1 MASRSKRT
9 LIAQQTVVILDTGS
23 YTVSTGR
30 VLDVSSAIKN
40 MIEGT
45 VHFTPESFDE
55 VIRQRDAIVDNTSSG
70 TPPKYL
76 VNNTT
81 TLSAARELV
90 DADASPVLCLN
101 FASAKNPGGG
111 FLSGSQ
117 AQEESLARATG
128 LYGSINRVTQYFEA
142 NRRCS
147 TCLYT
152 DHMIYSPAVP
162 VFRNDDDELI
172 SEPFLVSMLTS
183 PAVNK
188 GAMLNNEPDR
198 LHEIEPTMLARIDR
212 ILAVAVVRG
221 YRRIVLGA
229 WGCGVFRNDPGDV
242 ANWFAAQLQSNAYRN
257 AFDTVYF
264 AVLDHT
270 ASGSTIAPFRGR
282 FSLT

>member
-9 LIAQQTVVILDTGS
+9 LIAQQTVEILESGS
-23 YTVSTGR
+23 YTDSKGR
-30 VLDVSSAIKN
+30 MVDVAPAIQN
-40 MIEGT
+40 MIAGT

-55 VIRQRDAIVDNTSSG
+55 VFRQRDAIVDRTVGS
-70 TPPKYL
+70 TTTQYL

-90 DADASPVLCLN
+90 TADASPVLCLN

-128 LYGSINRVTQYFEA
+128 LYGSVNRVTQYYET

-172 SEPFLVSMLTS
+172 ADPFLVPCSRAPQST
-183 PAVNK
+183 
-188 GAMLNNEPDR
+188 R
-198 LHEIEPTMLARIDR
+198 
-212 ILAVAVVRG
+212 
-221 YRRIVLGA
+221 
-229 WGCGVFRNDPGDV
+229 
-242 ANWFAAQLQSNAYRN
+242 AQC
-257 AFDTVYF
+257 
-264 AVLDHT
+264 
-270 ASGSTIAPFRGR
+270 
-282 FSLT
+282 